1 MDNNDEC
8 SSDMSGKQLI
18 PTETFAYGL
27 YGALGNLS
35 RIGDE
40 YQTKIP
46 SLITESE
53 HLDYVKNPIEEET
66 KAGVP
71 SDFLIGLDIP
81 IVWINQEVGNM
92 KEIERDTKI
101 APQVDMKN
109 ENPTS
114 DFSAEASN
122 MKNDHVAGTAGSSQ
136 LCLVPGS
143 FLDSWTE
150 IERGS
155 FLLGL
160 YIFEKDFVRVKR
172 LIESKNM
179 GDILSYYYG
188 NFYRSD
194 EYRRWSESRKSRGRR
209 CILGQRIFSGLR
221 QQELLCRL
229 RLHASQEGQNSLL
242 EVSRTFVDGRISL
255 EGYVFSLRDLV
266 GIKNFV
272 DAVAIGSGKPDL
284 TGNGIEPTKQNQAI
298 HIRPEI
304 PIGKACSSLTSTEI
318 IKFLTGDYRL
328 SKARSNDLFWEAVW
342 PRLLARGWHSEQPN
356 GYNYAANGKHSLVF
370 LMPGVK
376 KFSRRLIKGDAYL
389 DSVTDVL
396 NKVASEPQL
405 LELDD
410 SEENGET
417 GKKLEEEEDGFLEKR
432 KSHCYLQPRAPN
444 RSTILM
450 KFTVVDTSLSGGNI
464 IKVRELEP
472 LKLITRSHSD
482 EVHSELV
489 SSDESDSANTFLVD
503 QEMTANGRKSKKQ
516 KTSGEKKLLAKKHLK
531 TTNGSDSVL
540 PEATKKLT
548 KANLS
553 RKSRPENSN
562 SGHYAKR
569 RRRLSACSRMDLKA
583 CSSLE
588 RDIDDLTENIY
599 SHVGSSSQANHKLSS
614 NLSFSSRCSS
624 IDTVEEQ
631 QQPQSMNLIDLNY
644 PHITPAFG
652 NCEFATETGQVK
664 DERTEPGSP
673 KQAASMVGP
682 DEQQNGASRRQST
695 RNRPPTARA
704 LEALANGFL
713 TVNSRKKDK
722 EKIRDSTSRSRNS
735 HHSRGEIGVISE
747 CSTGDA
753 SSAVKGDNGEI
764 EK

>member
-1 MDNNDEC
+1 
-8 SSDMSGKQLI
+8 MSGKQLI
-18 PTETFAYGL
+18 PTETYAYGL

-46 SLITESE
+46 SLITDSE
-53 HLDYVKNPIEEET
+53 YLDYIKNPIEEET

-81 IVWINQEVGNM
+81 IVWINQDAANM
-92 KEIERDTKI
+92 KEAEGDSKI

-109 ENPTS
+109 EDPTS
-114 DFSAEASN
+114 DFSSEITN
-122 MKNDHVAGTAGSSQ
+122 MKNDHVAGTAGSIQ
-136 LCLVPGS
+136 LCLVPGR
-143 FLDSWTE
+143 FLESWTE

-160 YIFEKDFVRVKR
+160 YIFEKNFVRVKR
-172 LIESKNM
+172 FIESKNM

-188 NFYRSD
+188 KFYRSD

-229 RLHASQEGQNSLL
+229 IPHASQEDQNSLL
-242 EVSRTFVDGRISL
+242 EVSRTFVDGRISF
-255 EGYVFSLRDLV
+255 EEYVFSLLNLV
-266 GIKNFV
+266 GIKNLV

-376 KFSRRLIKGDAYL
+376 KFSRRLVKGDAYL

-417 GKKLEEEEDGFLEKR
+417 GTKLEDEEEEDGILEKR

-450 KFTVVDTSLSGGNI
+450 KFTVVDTSLSRGNI

-472 LKLITRSHSD
+472 MKLIARSHSD

-503 QEMTANGRKSKKQ
+503 QETTANGPKSKKQ
-516 KTSGEKKLLAKKHLK
+516 KTSGEKKLHAKKHLK

-553 RKSRPENSN
+553 RKSKPENSD

-569 RRRLSACSRMDLKA
+569 RRRLSACSRMDSKA

-599 SHVGSSSQANHKLSS
+599 SHVGSSSQANPKLSS

-631 QQPQSMNLIDLNY
+631 QQPQLMNLIDLNY
-644 PHITPAFG
+644 PHITPTFG
-652 NCEFATETGQVK
+652 NCEFGTETVDVK
-664 DERTEPGSP
+664 DERTKPGSQ
-673 KQAASMVGP
+673 KQSASMVGA
-682 DEQQNGASRRQST
+682 DEQQNGVSRRQST

-713 TVNSRKKDK
+713 TVNTRKKDK

-735 HHSRGEIGVISE
+735 HRSRGEIGVISE

-753 SSAVKGDNGEI
+753 SSAVKGDDENGPFNGEI